1 MQRQIQG
8 SDAKRQHEHACL
20 GRAVSS
26 LCPEDCPPNCVA
38 RFGFEL
44 PQQRLACCRME
55 RPDCHAMGP
64 PSCTGERRDGP
75 QVLDG
80 LYCRASAAA
89 VPSHDPHDLILAG
102 WSAFPS
108 ADAERSR

>member
-20 GRAVSS
+20 GRA
-26 LCPEDCPPNCVA
+26 DCPPNCVA

-44 PQQRLACCRME
+44 PAAALGVLSDGSARIASDEPAVR
-55 RPDCHAMGP
+55 
-64 PSCTGERRDGP
+64 TGERRAGP

-89 VPSHDPHDLILAG
+89 VPSQDPHDLILAG